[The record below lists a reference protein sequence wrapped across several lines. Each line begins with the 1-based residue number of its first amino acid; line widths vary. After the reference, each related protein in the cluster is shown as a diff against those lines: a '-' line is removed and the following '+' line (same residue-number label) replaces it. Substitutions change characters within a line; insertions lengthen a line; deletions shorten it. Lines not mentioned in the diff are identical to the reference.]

1 MATSVDIIYRKA
13 LDQLKKFTCDDK
25 PVSALYGCIWD
36 GQLCSNAG
44 TCTNGICVCDSGRE
58 GQYCQDFT
66 SSSSDSLLVILG
78 THLLDNTAHDTH
90 SPWTNSILW
99 EQPRSSRWAL
109 WSSVCCCCSSSS

>member
-1 MATSVDIIYRKA
+1 MTFVDLCPSLCRQGFVVATSVDIIYRKA

-36 GQLCSNAG
+36 GQLCSSAG
-44 TCTNGICVCDSGRE
+44 TCTNGVCVCESGRE
-58 GQYCQDFT
+58 GQYCQEFT

-90 SPWTNSILW
+90 THVEPMD
-99 EQPRSSRWAL
+99 
-109 WSSVCCCCSSSS
+109 